1 MAPEDQKIAA
11 FGSSYGERIDIQ
23 KTASRKPNRGRYS
36 AKSQIF
42 IE

>member
-1 MAPEDQKIAA
+1 MAPEDQKIAGCA
-11 FGSSYGERIDIQ
+11 SSYRERIDIQ